1 MRRPPAIAATLSG
14 LGLAGVVL
22 GIAGSFLH
30 LARVELL
37 GIRWPAGLL
46 VMLTVTLGAWWLSGR
61 AVNRRAGVAASYAG
75 WLLAV
80 LILAV
85 PRAEGDAVFPNSL
98 LSLIYLFAGVVGG
111 GIVLGAWTA
120 RPPADE
126 AAASAQPS
134 SAVPG

>member
-1 MRRPPAIAATLSG
+1 VRRPPPIAAALSG
-14 LGLAGVVL
+14 LALAGVAL
-22 GIAGSFLH
+22 GIVGSFLH

-37 GIRWPAGLL
+37 GIRWPVGLVVL
-46 VMLTVTLGAWWLSGR
+46 LMATLGAWWLSGR

-75 WLLAV
+75 WLVAV
-80 LILAV
+80 LVLAV
-85 PRAEGDAVFPNSL
+85 PRAEGDAVFPNSP
-98 LSLIYLFAGVVGG
+98 LSLIYLFAGVLGG
-111 GIVLGAWTA
+111 GILLGAWTA